1 MRRCAKMICI
11 WTGVSAV
18 KTIQKREAGVG
29 MGDVSASAHARIRLL
44 PGDKETSDQSDF
56 SVFVIHD
63 SDIADIETGSV

>member
-18 KTIQKREAGVG
+18 KTIQKRETGAG
-29 MGDVSASAHARIRLL
+29 MRASKDGRICLL
-44 PGDKETSDQSDF
+44 PGDIETGDQSDF
-56 SVFVIHD
+56 SVFVKHD

>member
-1 MRRCAKMICI
+1 MICI

-56 SVFVIHD
+56 SVFVKHD

>member
-1 MRRCAKMICI
+1 MICFRI
-11 WTGVSAV
+11 EDSAA

-56 SVFVIHD
+56 SVFVKHD

>member
-44 PGDKETSDQSDF
+44 PGNIETGDQSDF
-56 SVFVIHD
+56 SVFVKHD